1 MQKGPLVKLLSY
13 ILPSEFNEY
22 FDLVDMLDAERSPE
36 LILHL
41 YLDEKCMQPDGHTV
55 LLPNGFYPK
64 SCINDF
70 PIRDHRTVLHIRRRR
85 WKDGIGNSYSKSW
98 ELVTQGT
105 RHSKEFAAFLKELL
119 GYIPIT
125 FYQNFRTSVI
135 PRMRK
140 TFKNHPKWLK
150 MN

>member
-22 FDLVDMLDAERSPE
+22 FDLVDVLDAERSPE

-41 YLDEKCMQPDGHTV
+41 YLDEKFMQPDGHTD
-55 LLPNGFYPK
+55 LLPNCFYPK

-105 RHSKEFAAFLKELL
+105 RHSKEFAAF
-119 GYIPIT
+119 
-125 FYQNFRTSVI
+125 
-135 PRMRK
+135 
-140 TFKNHPKWLK
+140 
-150 MN
+150 